1 MRAAYRPLED
11 VRTDAMRGGAMSAK
25 TETIRVRIA
34 PGVRMWQA
42 LLVAAALV
50 GTLLL
55 GLVLGRAD
63 ASAGAESTFQ
73 GRDAA
78 PTVCHVSKRA
88 CEPTISG
95 TTGHVPPG
103 GPAAYGG

>member
-1 MRAAYRPLED
+1 
-11 VRTDAMRGGAMSAK
+11 MSAR

-34 PGVRMWQA
+34 PGVRMWQV
-42 LLVAAALV
+42 LLIAAALV

-55 GLVLGRAD
+55 GLVLGRGG

-88 CEPTISG
+88 CELEVYGHTA
-95 TTGHVPPG
+95 HVPAG

>member
-1 MRAAYRPLED
+1 
-11 VRTDAMRGGAMSAK
+11 MSAK

-50 GTLLL
+50 GMLLL
-55 GLVLGRAD
+55 GLVLGRAG
-63 ASAGAESTFQ
+63 ASAGAETTFQ
-73 GRDAA
+73 GRDSV
-78 PTVCHVSKRA
+78 PTGH
-88 CEPTISG
+88 
-95 TTGHVPPG
+95 TGHVPPG

>member
-55 GLVLGRAD
+55 GLVLGRAG

-73 GRDAA
+73 GRYSA
-78 PTVCHVSKRA
+78 PTVCHVSKHA
-88 CEPTISG
+88 CETTIPG
-95 TTGHVPPG
+95 HTGHVPPG

>member
-1 MRAAYRPLED
+1 
-11 VRTDAMRGGAMSAK
+11 MSAR

-42 LLVAAALV
+42 LLIAAALV

-55 GLVLGRAD
+55 GLVLGRVS
-63 ASAGAESTFQ
+63 ASAGAASTFH
-73 GRDAA
+73 GRNSVPA
-78 PTVCHVSKRA
+78 VCHIPKRA
-88 CEPTISG
+88 CEPKVFGQTA
-95 TTGHVPPG
+95 HVPPG

>member
-1 MRAAYRPLED
+1 
-11 VRTDAMRGGAMSAK
+11 MSAR

-55 GLVLGRAD
+55 GLVLGRAS
-63 ASAGAESTFQ
+63 ASAGAESTSPV
-73 GRDAA
+73 RNSV
-78 PTVCHVSKRA
+78 PTVCHVPKRA
-88 CEPTISG
+88 CEPNVYEHTA
-95 TTGHVPPG
+95 HVPAG

>member
-1 MRAAYRPLED
+1 
-11 VRTDAMRGGAMSAK
+11 MRGGAMSAK

-50 GTLLL
+50 GALLL
-55 GLVLGRAD
+55 GLVLGRAS

-73 GRDAA
+73 RRDSV
-78 PTVCHVSKRA
+78 PTVCHIPKRA
-88 CEPTISG
+88 CEPTVY
-95 TTGHVPPG
+95 GHTAHIPPG

>member
-1 MRAAYRPLED
+1 
-11 VRTDAMRGGAMSAK
+11 MSAK

-42 LLVAAALV
+42 SLVAAALV

-55 GLVLGRAD
+55 GLVLGRAS
-63 ASAGAESTFQ
+63 ASTGAESTF
-73 GRDAA
+73 RVRNSV

-88 CEPTISG
+88 CELSMYGQTA
-95 TTGHVPPG
+95 HVPAG

>member
-1 MRAAYRPLED
+1 
-11 VRTDAMRGGAMSAK
+11 MSAK

-55 GLVLGRAD
+55 GLVLGRAS

-73 GRDAA
+73 GRDSVPA
-78 PTVCHVSKRA
+78 VCHVSKHA
-88 CEPTISG
+88 CGPTTSG
-95 TTGHVPPG
+95 DTGHVPPG

>member
-1 MRAAYRPLED
+1 
-11 VRTDAMRGGAMSAK
+11 MSAR

-55 GLVLGRAD
+55 GLVLGRAS
-63 ASAGAESTFQ
+63 ASAGAESTF
-73 GRDAA
+73 RRPDSV
-78 PTVCHVSKRA
+78 PTVCHIPKRA
-88 CEPTISG
+88 CEPKVYGHS
-95 TTGHVPPG
+95 GHVPAG

>member
-1 MRAAYRPLED
+1 
-11 VRTDAMRGGAMSAK
+11 MSAK
-25 TETIRVRIA
+25 SETIRVRIA

-63 ASAGAESTFQ
+63 ASAGAESTYQ
-73 GRDAA
+73 GRNAP
-78 PTVCHVSKRA
+78 PTVCHVSKHA
-88 CEPTISG
+88 CGPRISG

>member
-1 MRAAYRPLED
+1 
-11 VRTDAMRGGAMSAK
+11 MSTR

-50 GTLLL
+50 ASLLL
-55 GLVLGRAD
+55 GLVLGRAS
-63 ASAGAESTFQ
+63 ASAGAESTFH
-73 GRDAA
+73 GPNSV
-78 PTVCHVSKRA
+78 PTVCHIPKRA
-88 CEPTISG
+88 CEPKVFGHTA
-95 TTGHVPPG
+95 HVPAG

>member
-1 MRAAYRPLED
+1 
-11 VRTDAMRGGAMSAK
+11 MSTR

-55 GLVLGRAD
+55 GLVLGRAS
-63 ASAGAESTFQ
+63 ASAGAESTFHV
-73 GRDAA
+73 RNSV
-78 PTVCHVSKRA
+78 PTVCHVSKSA
-88 CEPTISG
+88 CELNLYGHTA
-95 TTGHVPPG
+95 HVPAG

>member
-1 MRAAYRPLED
+1 
-11 VRTDAMRGGAMSAK
+11 MSAK

-55 GLVLGRAD
+55 GLVLGRSS
-63 ASAGAESTFQ
+63 ASAGTESTSHV
-73 GRDAA
+73 RNSV
-78 PTVCHVSKRA
+78 PTVCHAPERA
-88 CEPTISG
+88 CELSMYGQTA
-95 TTGHVPPG
+95 HVPAE

>member
-1 MRAAYRPLED
+1 
-11 VRTDAMRGGAMSAK
+11 MSAK

-55 GLVLGRAD
+55 GLVLGRVD

-73 GRDAA
+73 GRNAA
-78 PTVCHVSKRA
+78 PTVCHVSKHA
-88 CEPTISG
+88 CGPRISG

>member
-1 MRAAYRPLED
+1 
-11 VRTDAMRGGAMSAK
+11 MSAK

-55 GLVLGRAD
+55 GLVLGRAST
-63 ASAGAESTFQ
+63 SAGADSTFQ
-73 GRDAA
+73 RRDSV

-88 CEPTISG
+88 CGPTIYG
-95 TTGHVPPG
+95 HTGHVPPG